1 MHPSG
6 SWEFN
11 GGIPGLLLTAWWEQ
25 NATRRGPM
33 STLSPTAHPL
43 IAVIDD
49 DPHIVAWLSDLLSD
63 AGYRV
68 ITACRRD
75 AAYDRLRQQ
84 RPAVIL
90 VDLNLDYVA
99 EGWVLLDLLQATP
112 ALAEIPV
119 IVWSADIQALAANAR
134 RAAAKGWR
142 CLAKPCAGADVLA
155 VIQQCLDGRASI
167 DRPPVH
173 AVAPQVAP
181 GTTPSDR

>member
-1 MHPSG
+1 MNTLPS
-6 SWEFN
+6 
-11 GGIPGLLLTAWWEQ
+11 P
-25 NATRRGPM
+25 
-33 STLSPTAHPL
+33 AHPL

-49 DPHIVAWLSDLLSD
+49 DPHIVAWISDLLAD

-68 ITACRRD
+68 ISASRRD

-90 VDLNLDYVA
+90 VDLHLDYVA

-119 IVWSADIQALAANAR
+119 IVWSADTQALAANAR

-142 CLAKPCAGADVLA
+142 CLAKPCDGAEVLAAIQRCLSASAAIDRATAHAGAPL
-155 VIQQCLDGRASI
+155 
-167 DRPPVH
+167 
-173 AVAPQVAP
+173 APQWPIDGDADPQVESGAP
-181 GTTPSDR
+181 LDR

>member
-1 MHPSG
+1 
-6 SWEFN
+6 
-11 GGIPGLLLTAWWEQ
+11 
-25 NATRRGPM
+25 M
-33 STLSPTAHPL
+33 STLSTTVHPL

-49 DPHIVAWLSDLLSD
+49 DPHVVAWISDLLSD

-68 ITACRRD
+68 ITASRRD

-90 VDLNLDYVA
+90 VDLHLDYVA

-119 IVWSADIQALAANAR
+119 IVWSADTQALVANAR

-142 CLAKPCAGADVLA
+142 CLAKPCDGAEVLA
-155 VIQQCLDGRASI
+155 VIQWCLDSRASI
-167 DRPPVH
+167 DRLPVH
-173 AVAPQVAP
+173 AVVPLAPPWPISGDADPQTAP
-181 GTTPSDR
+181 GGIPSDR

>member
-1 MHPSG
+1 
-6 SWEFN
+6 
-11 GGIPGLLLTAWWEQ
+11 
-25 NATRRGPM
+25 M

-68 ITACRRD
+68 ITASRRD

-119 IVWSADIQALAANAR
+119 IVWSADTQALAANAR

-142 CLAKPCAGADVLA
+142 CLAKPCDGAEVLA
-155 VIQQCLDGRASI
+155 AIQRCLSTTASG
-167 DRPPVH
+167 DRSPVH
-173 AVAPQVAP
+173 AVAPLAPPRPIAGDSDPQVAA
-181 GTTPSDR
+181 GAAPSDR

>member
-1 MHPSG
+1 
-6 SWEFN
+6 
-11 GGIPGLLLTAWWEQ
+11 
-25 NATRRGPM
+25 M

-68 ITACRRD
+68 ITASRRD

-90 VDLNLDYVA
+90 VDLHLDYVA

-112 ALAEIPV
+112 ALAQIPV
-119 IVWSADIQALAANAR
+119 IVWSADRQALAANGR

-142 CLAKPCAGADVLA
+142 CLAKPCDGAEVLA
-155 VIQQCLDGRASI
+155 VIQRCLDPSSPLDRAPVPAGAG
-167 DRPPVH
+167 DANPPTTPR
-173 AVAPQVAP
+173 A
-181 GTTPSDR
+181 TPSDR